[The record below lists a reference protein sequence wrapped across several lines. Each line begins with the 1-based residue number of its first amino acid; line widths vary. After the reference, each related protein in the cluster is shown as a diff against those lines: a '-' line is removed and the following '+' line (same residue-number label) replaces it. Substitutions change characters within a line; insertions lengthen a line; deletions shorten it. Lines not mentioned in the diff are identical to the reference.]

1 MGMFGLFGK
10 KSKKN
15 HKGFYDLMV
24 SKIDR
29 LNSKAVAVE
38 FNVPEEL
45 KTEFNYEPGQYVTLL
60 LNIDN
65 NQYRRSYS
73 ICSHPNEPLRI
84 AVKRVENGVVSNW
97 INDLEDLSK
106 PISVSA
112 PTGNFTVPKD
122 AESFVAIAAGS
133 GITPILSILKSNAS
147 NKECTLIY
155 GNKTLEEAIFIEDIK
170 KLPLKSTVYFL
181 SRETSDSMREG
192 RINKESLTLLIKEN
206 IELLK
211 NDCFLICG
219 PEEMIHSS
227 RETLQFFGLAEEKIR
242 FELFTTPVKAS
253 EEKKTEAFDGSST
266 VTVIVDDDEAT
277 FELSGKG
284 SSLLD
289 ATEEEGLD
297 APYSCRGG
305 VCCSCKAKV
314 IEGSASMDLNYSLS
328 DQEIKDGYILTCQ
341 AHPTSEILKISFD
354 E

>member
-10 KSKKN
+10 KSKKS
-15 HKGFYDLMV
+15 HKGFYDLMI
-24 SKIDR
+24 SNIDQ

-45 KTEFNYEPGQYVTLL
+45 KTEFNFEPGQYVTLL
-60 LNIDN
+60 VNIDN
-65 NQYRRSYS
+65 NEYRRSYS

-97 INDLEDLSK
+97 INDLEDLSQ

-112 PTGNFTVPKD
+112 PTGNFTLPKD
-122 AESFVAIAAGS
+122 AKSVVAIAAGS
-133 GITPILSILKSNAS
+133 GITPILSILKSNA
-147 NKECTLIY
+147 NEKDCTLIY
-155 GNKTLEEAIFIEDIK
+155 GNKTLEEAIFIEDLS
-170 KLPLKSTVYFL
+170 KLPLKSTTHFL
-181 SRETSDSMREG
+181 SRETSASARDG
-192 RINKESLTLLIKEN
+192 RINKDSLTVLIKEN

-227 RETLQFFGLAEEKIR
+227 RETLQFFGLPEEKIR
-242 FELFTTPVKAS
+242 FELFTTPVKAI
-253 EEKKTEAFDGSST
+253 EEKKPSAFNGSST
-266 VTVIVDDDEAT
+266 VTVIIDDDEAT

-328 DQEIKDGYILTCQ
+328 DQEVKDGYILTCQ
-341 AHPTSEILKISFD
+341 AHPTSEVLKISFD

>member
-15 HKGFYDLMV
+15 HKGFYDLMI
-24 SKIDR
+24 SKVHK
-29 LNSKAVAVE
+29 LNSKAVAIE
-38 FNVPEEL
+38 FDVPEEL
-45 KTEFNYEPGQYVTLL
+45 KADFFYEPGQYITLL

-65 NQYRRSYS
+65 NEYRRSYS
-73 ICSHPNEPLRI
+73 ICSHPNEPLQI
-84 AVKRVENGVVSNW
+84 AIKRVENGVVSNW
-97 INDLEDLSK
+97 MNDLKDLSK
-106 PISVSA
+106 PIPVSL
-112 PTGNFTVPKD
+112 PTGNFTLPKD
-122 AESFVAIAAGS
+122 SKNVVAIAAGS
-133 GITPILSILKSNAS
+133 GITPLLSILKSNA
-147 NKECTLIY
+147 NEKDCTLIY
-155 GNKTLEEAIFIEDIK
+155 GNKSLEEAIFIEDLK
-170 KLPLKSTVYFL
+170 KLPLKSTFHFL
-181 SRETSDSMREG
+181 SREKSASMREG
-192 RINKESLTLLIKEN
+192 RIDKDSLTLLIKEN

-211 NDCFLICG
+211 NDYFLICG

-227 RETLQFFGLAEEKIR
+227 RETLQFFGLSEEKIR
-242 FELFTTPVKAS
+242 FELFTTPVKTS
-253 EEKKTEAFDGSST
+253 DEKKPAAFDGAST

-328 DQEIKDGYILTCQ
+328 DQEVKDGYILTCQ

>member
-15 HKGFYDLMV
+15 LKGFYNLMV
-24 SKIDR
+24 SKIDK

-45 KTEFNYEPGQYVTLL
+45 KTEFNFEPGQYVTIIV
-60 LNIDN
+60 NIDN
-65 NQYRRSYS
+65 NEYRRSYS
-73 ICSHPNEPLRI
+73 ICSHTKEPLRI
-84 AVKRVENGVVSNW
+84 AIKRVENGVVSNW

-112 PTGNFTVPKD
+112 PTGNFTLPKD
-122 AESFVAIAAGS
+122 AKSVVAIAAGS
-133 GITPILSILKSNAS
+133 GITPILSVLKSNS
-147 NKECTLIY
+147 GEKNCTLIY
-155 GNKTLEEAIFIEDIK
+155 GNKSLEEALFIEDLK
-170 KLPLKSTVYFL
+170 KLPLKSTFHFL
-181 SRETSDSMREG
+181 SRESSASMREG
-192 RINKESLTLLIKEN
+192 RINKESLTNLIKEN

-211 NDCFLICG
+211 NDYFLICG
-219 PEEMIHSS
+219 PEEMIHST
-227 RETLQFFGLAEEKIR
+227 RETLQFFGIAEEKIR
-242 FELFTTPVKAS
+242 FELFTTPVKKS
-253 EEKKTEAFDGSST
+253 EEKKPVAFDGSST
-266 VTVIVDDDEAT
+266 VTVIVDDEEAT

-284 SSLLD
+284 NSLLD

-314 IEGSASMDLNYSLS
+314 MEGSASMDLNYSLS
-328 DQEIKDGYILTCQ
+328 DQEVKDGFILTCQ
-341 AHPTSEILKISFD
+341 AHPTSETLKISFD